1 MESSFTPR
9 RLANQLIDCFRRGS
23 MVFVF
28 GNGGSY
34 DLARHFEEEM
44 LCKFKH
50 ERRPLPMLALKAHT
64 SISNDFGYNHVF
76 SRQLWAYM
84 RKGDIAIGISTS
96 GKSEN
101 VNAALAIAKQ
111 TGFATIDFPR
121 SGTTTAEIQ
130 ENQLKM
136 VHEISDL
143 IEQAFLHE

>member
-1 MESSFTPR
+1 MLTSAET
-9 RLANQLIDCFRRGS
+9 LAQTIIACFQQGN

-50 ERRPLPMLALKAHT
+50 ERSPLPMLALKAHT

-84 RKGDIAIGISTS
+84 RKGDLAIGISTS
-96 GKSEN
+96 GASEN
-101 VNAALAIAKQ
+101 VNAALAVARQ
-111 TGFATIDFPR
+111 AGFATLDLPR
-121 SGTTTAEIQ
+121 IGSSTAEIQ
-130 ENQLKM
+130 ENQLRL
-136 VHEISDL
+136 VHAISDL
-143 IEQAFLHE
+143 VEQAFLS